1 MPTVGTP
8 NLDQLQV
15 FLAVVDEGSFAAAAR
30 KMNRA
35 VSAISYAISNLEAQL
50 GLALFDREG
59 SRKPV
64 LTQGGRALLADA
76 RLITADLQALR
87 ARALGLHSGLEPE
100 VSVALDV
107 MIPLDRVAGLLR
119 EFQEIYPTV
128 TLRLHVEALGGV
140 AALLLDG
147 RAQLG
152 ISGPAVSEHPD
163 LERAD
168 AGALLLVPV
177 ASPNH
182 PLARSGKLA
191 PGAARAHLQLVL
203 TDRSKLTEGRDFTVA
218 SPRTWRLAD
227 LGAKLELLRE
237 GIGWGNMP
245 LGMIED
251 DLTQGR
257 LVRLKMPDMGGAYRL
272 SALWRRDDPPGP
284 ATNWLLESL
293 VRALST
299 GRGNQHTFS
308 CSIGRKPAGRS
319 EQASVRI
326 SDNKSEA
333 TIPS

>member
-1 MPTVGTP
+1 MPTIGSP

-50 GLALFDREG
+50 GLVLLAREG

-64 LTQGGRALLADA
+64 LTEAGQAILPDA
-76 RLITADLQALR
+76 RLITADLQTLR

-107 MIPLDRVAGLLR
+107 MIPLDQVAGLLR
-119 EFQEIYPTV
+119 EFQETYPTV
-128 TLRLHVEALGGV
+128 DLRLHVEALGGV

-152 ISGPAVSEHPD
+152 ISGPAVTEHPD
-163 LERAD
+163 LERID

-177 ASPNH
+177 ASPDH
-182 PLARSGKLA
+182 PLARAGKLS
-191 PGAARAHLQLVL
+191 PGAVRAHLQLVL

-245 LGMIED
+245 LGMVED
-251 DLTQGR
+251 DLAHGR
-257 LVRLKMPDMGGAYRL
+257 LVRLQMSDDIGGPYRL
-272 SALWRRDDPPGP
+272 SAFWRRDDPPGP
-284 ATNWLLESL
+284 ATKWLLDSL
-293 VRALST
+293 VRRLVLDDS
-299 GRGNQHTFS
+299 
-308 CSIGRKPAGRS
+308 KPS
-319 EQASVRI
+319 
-326 SDNKSEA
+326 
-333 TIPS
+333 

>member
-1 MPTVGTP
+1 MPTVGSP
-8 NLDQLQV
+8 SLDQLHV
-15 FLAVVDEGSFAAAAR
+15 FLSVVDEGSFAAAAR

-50 GLALFDREG
+50 GLTLLEREG

-64 LTQGGRALLADA
+64 LTEAGHAILADA
-76 RLITADLQALR
+76 RLITSDLQALR

-107 MIPLDRVAGLLR
+107 MIPLDQVAGLLR
-119 EFQEIYPTV
+119 EFQETYPTV
-128 TLRLHVEALGGV
+128 DLRLHVEALGGV

-152 ISGPAVSEHPD
+152 ISGPAVTEHPD
-163 LERAD
+163 LERSD

-177 ASPNH
+177 ASPEH
-182 PLARSGKLA
+182 PLARAGKLA
-191 PGAARAHLQLVL
+191 PGAVRGHLQLVL

-245 LGMIED
+245 LGMVED
-251 DLTQGR
+251 DLAHGS
-257 LVRLKMPDMGGAYRL
+257 LVRLQMSDDIGGPYRL
-272 SALWRRDDPPGP
+272 SAFWRRDASPGP
-284 ATNWLLESL
+284 ATKWLLDSL
-293 VRALST
+293 VARLVVDDV
-299 GRGNQHTFS
+299 R
-308 CSIGRKPAGRS
+308 PA
-319 EQASVRI
+319 
-326 SDNKSEA
+326 
-333 TIPS
+333 

>member
-1 MPTVGTP
+1 MPVVGSP
-8 NLDQLQV
+8 SLDQLQV
-15 FLAVVDEGSFAAAAR
+15 FISVVEEGSFAAAAR

-50 GLALFDREG
+50 GLVLLDREG

-64 LTQGGRALLADA
+64 ITQAGMTILADA

-107 MIPLDRVAGLLR
+107 MIPLDQVAGLLR
-119 EFQEIYPTV
+119 QFQDTYPTV
-128 TLRLHVEALGGV
+128 NLRLHVEALGGV

-147 RAQLG
+147 DAQLG
-152 ISGPAVSEHPD
+152 ISGPAVTEHPD
-163 LERAD
+163 LERID

-182 PLARSGKLA
+182 PLARAGELA
-191 PGAARAHLQLVL
+191 SGAARAHLQLVL
-203 TDRSKLTEGRDFTVA
+203 TDRSKLTEGKDFTVA

-245 LGMIED
+245 TGMVEN
-251 DLTQGR
+251 DLAEGR
-257 LVRLKMPDMGGAYRL
+257 LVRLRMRDDTGGPYPL
-272 SALWRRDDPPGP
+272 SAFWRRDNPLGP
-284 ATNWLLESL
+284 ATKWLLDSL
-293 VRALST
+293 LRTLKLDGT
-299 GRGNQHTFS
+299 R
-308 CSIGRKPAGRS
+308 RS
-319 EQASVRI
+319 
-326 SDNKSEA
+326 
-333 TIPS
+333 

>member
-1 MPTVGTP
+1 MPAVGSP
-8 NLDQLQV
+8 SLDQLQV

-30 KMNRA
+30 RMNRA

-50 GLALFDREG
+50 GLVLLDREG

-64 LTQGGRALLADA
+64 LSEAGQAILADA
-76 RLITADLQALR
+76 RLIAADLQALR

-107 MIPLDRVAGLLR
+107 MIPLDRVAGLLS
-119 EFQEIYPTV
+119 EFQEIHPTV

-147 RAQLG
+147 QAQLG
-152 ISGPAVSEHPD
+152 LSGPAITDHPD

-168 AGALLLVPV
+168 AGELLLVPV
-177 ASPNH
+177 AAPDH
-182 PLARSGKLA
+182 PLARAGQLA
-191 PGAARAHLQLVL
+191 PGTTRAHLQLVL

-245 LGMIED
+245 LGMIEE
-251 DLTQGR
+251 DLAQGR
-257 LVRLKMPDMGGAYRL
+257 LVRLQMADDIGGPYRL
-272 SALWRRDDPPGP
+272 TALWRRDEPPGP
-284 ATNWLLESL
+284 ATKWLLDGL
-293 VRALST
+293 VTALT
-299 GRGNQHTFS
+299 
-308 CSIGRKPAGRS
+308 P
-319 EQASVRI
+319 
-326 SDNKSEA
+326 
-333 TIPS
+333 

>member
-1 MPTVGTP
+1 MPTVGSP
-8 NLDQLQV
+8 SLDQLQV
-15 FLAVVDEGSFAAAAR
+15 FLAVVDEGSFAGAAR
-30 KMNRA
+30 KLNRA

-50 GLALFDREG
+50 GLVLLEREG

-64 LTQGGRALLADA
+64 LTEAGHAILADA

-107 MIPLDRVAGLLR
+107 MR
-119 EFQEIYPTV
+119 EFQETFPTV
-128 TLRLHVEALGGV
+128 DLRLHVEALGGV

-152 ISGPAVSEHPD
+152 ISGPAVTEHPD
-163 LERAD
+163 LERSD

-182 PLARSGKLA
+182 PLARVGKLE

-203 TDRSKLTEGRDFTVA
+203 TDRSRLTEGRDFTVA

-245 LGMIED
+245 LGMVED
-251 DLTQGR
+251 DLARGR
-257 LVRLKMPDMGGAYRL
+257 LIRLQMPDDIGGPYRL
-272 SALWRRDDPPGP
+272 SAFWRRDDPPGP
-284 ATNWLLESL
+284 ATKWLLDSL
-293 VRALST
+293 VRRLVLDD
-299 GRGNQHTFS
+299 
-308 CSIGRKPAGRS
+308 P
-319 EQASVRI
+319 E
-326 SDNKSEA
+326 
-333 TIPS
+333 PS

>member
-1 MPTVGTP
+1 MPAVGTP
-8 NLDQLQV
+8 SLDQLQV
-15 FLAVVDEGSFAAAAR
+15 FLAIVDEGSFAAAAR
-30 KMNRA
+30 KLNRA
-35 VSAISYAISNLEAQL
+35 VSAVSYAISNLEAQL
-50 GLALFDREG
+50 GLGLFHRQG

-64 LTQGGRALLADA
+64 LTDAGQALLADA
-76 RLITADLQALR
+76 RLVAADLQALR

-100 VSVALDV
+100 VSIALDV
-107 MIPLDRVAGLLR
+107 MIPLDRVAGVLR

-128 TLRLHVEALGGV
+128 NLRLHVEALGGV

-152 ISGPAVSEHPD
+152 ISGPAVTEHPD
-163 LERAD
+163 LERAE

-177 ASPNH
+177 ASPGH

-203 TDRSKLTEGRDFTVA
+203 TDRSNLTEGRDFTVA

-251 DLTQGR
+251 DLAHGR
-257 LVRLKMPDMGGAYRL
+257 LVRLKMPEAIGGPYRL
-272 SALWRRDDPPGP
+272 AGLWRRDDPPGP
-284 ATNWLLESL
+284 ATRWLFDAL
-293 VRALST
+293 VGVLST
-299 GRGNQHTFS
+299 EKKQF
-308 CSIGRKPAGRS
+308 
-319 EQASVRI
+319 V
-326 SDNKSEA
+326 
-333 TIPS
+333 

>member
-1 MPTVGTP
+1 MPTVGSP
-8 NLDQLQV
+8 SLDQLQV
-15 FLAVVDEGSFAAAAR
+15 FLAVVDEGSFAGAAR
-30 KMNRA
+30 KLNRA

-50 GLALFDREG
+50 GLVLLEREG

-64 LTQGGRALLADA
+64 LTEAGHAILADA

-107 MIPLDRVAGLLR
+107 MIPLDQVAGLLR
-119 EFQEIYPTV
+119 EFQETFPTV
-128 TLRLHVEALGGV
+128 DLRLHVEALGGV

-152 ISGPAVSEHPD
+152 ISGPAVTEHPD
-163 LERAD
+163 LERSD

-182 PLARSGKLA
+182 PLARVGKLE

-245 LGMIED
+245 LGMVED
-251 DLTQGR
+251 DLARGR
-257 LVRLKMPDMGGAYRL
+257 LIRLQMPDDIGGPYRL
-272 SALWRRDDPPGP
+272 SAFWRRDDPPGP
-284 ATNWLLESL
+284 ATKWLLDSL
-293 VRALST
+293 VRRLVLDD
-299 GRGNQHTFS
+299 R
-308 CSIGRKPAGRS
+308 
-319 EQASVRI
+319 E
-326 SDNKSEA
+326 
-333 TIPS
+333 PS

>member
-1 MPTVGTP
+1 MPTVGSP
-8 NLDQLQV
+8 SLDQLQV
-15 FLAVVDEGSFAAAAR
+15 FLAVVDEGSFAGAAR
-30 KMNRA
+30 KLNRA

-50 GLALFDREG
+50 GLVLLEREG

-64 LTQGGRALLADA
+64 LTEAGHAILADA

-107 MIPLDRVAGLLR
+107 MIPLDQVAGLLR
-119 EFQEIYPTV
+119 EFQETFPTV
-128 TLRLHVEALGGV
+128 DLRLHVEALGGV

-152 ISGPAVSEHPD
+152 ISGPAVTEHPD
-163 LERAD
+163 LERSD

-182 PLARSGKLA
+182 PLARVGKLE

-203 TDRSKLTEGRDFTVA
+203 TDRSRLTEGRDFTVA

-245 LGMIED
+245 LGMVED
-251 DLTQGR
+251 DLARGR
-257 LVRLKMPDMGGAYRL
+257 LIRLQMPDDIGGPYRL
-272 SALWRRDDPPGP
+272 SAFWRRDDPPGP
-284 ATNWLLESL
+284 ATKWLLDSL
-293 VRALST
+293 VRRLVLDD
-299 GRGNQHTFS
+299 
-308 CSIGRKPAGRS
+308 P
-319 EQASVRI
+319 E
-326 SDNKSEA
+326 
-333 TIPS
+333 PS